1 MSGKNGS
8 SLSNLVLKIA
18 GAACMAAGLA
28 TVWLPIPTGLILMVI
43 GLTLLIAS
51 SPTIAAFARLV
62 RRRNPGLDEKLNRAE
77 PYLPKQMQRVLAK
90 TKPVKRKPEPAAEA
104 QPPEV
109 TVGSPK
115 AVEPPKT
122 LENPKTPVV
131 PKTLEIPKAP
141 GFVGGA
147 GGRAEAP

>member
-51 SPTIAAFARLV
+51 SPTIAAWARLV
-62 RRRNPGLDEKLNRAE
+62 RRRNPGLDEKLKRAE
-77 PYLPKQMQRVLAK
+77 PYLPQQMQRVLAK
-90 TKPVKRKPEPAAEA
+90 TKPVKTKPEPAADA
-104 QPPEV
+104 QPPQPAK
-109 TVGSPK
+109 T
-115 AVEPPKT
+115 VEPPKT
-122 LENPKTPVV
+122 LEVPKTP
-131 PKTLEIPKAP
+131 
-141 GFVGGA
+141 GFVAGA
-147 GGRAEAP
+147 GGRAEAS

>member
-8 SLSNLVLKIA
+8 SLSNLILKIA
-18 GAACMAAGLA
+18 GAACMIAGLA

-90 TKPVKRKPEPAAEA
+90 TKPVKSKPEPAAETA
-104 QPPEV
+104 QPPH
-109 TVGSPK
+109 
-115 AVEPPKT
+115 AVKTLEPPKT
-122 LENPKTPVV
+122 LEPL
-131 PKTLEIPKAP
+131 KTLEAPKAT
-141 GFVGGA
+141 GFIAGA
-147 GGRAEAP
+147 GGRAEAS

>member
-8 SLSNLVLKIA
+8 SLSNLILKIA
-18 GAACMAAGLA
+18 GAICMIAGLA

-90 TKPVKRKPEPAAEA
+90 TKPVKRKPEPAADA
-104 QPPEV
+104 QPPR
-109 TVGSPK
+109 PAK
-115 AVEPPKT
+115 AIEPPKT
-122 LENPKTPVV
+122 LEV
-131 PKTLEIPKAP
+131 PKTLKVPKTPEVLRHPAS
-141 GFVGGA
+141 
-147 GGRAEAP
+147 

>member
-8 SLSNLVLKIA
+8 SLGNLLLKIA
-18 GAACMAAGLA
+18 GATCMIAGLA

-90 TKPVKRKPEPAAEA
+90 TKPVKRKPKPAADA
-104 QPPEV
+104 QPPQAA
-109 TVGSPK
+109 K
-115 AVEPPKT
+115 KLEPSKMVQS
-122 LENPKTPVV
+122 PKTP
-131 PKTLEIPKAP
+131 
-141 GFVGGA
+141 GFTAGA
-147 GGRAEAP
+147 GGRAEAS